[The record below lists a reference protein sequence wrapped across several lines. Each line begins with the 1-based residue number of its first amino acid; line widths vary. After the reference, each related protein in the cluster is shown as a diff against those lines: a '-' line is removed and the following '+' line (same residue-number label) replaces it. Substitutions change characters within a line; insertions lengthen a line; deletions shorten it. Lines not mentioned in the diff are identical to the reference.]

1 MTSVLRALGGRFRA
15 LPTGPRR
22 ALIAAGVVVPATL
35 IMFTAFSR
43 FDAAVAHGSLELP
56 PSRIYYC
63 RFFDNPENPSHP
75 ACRAAIAESGKQA
88 VYDWNEVNQPNAGGN
103 HRAVVPDGQLCSG
116 GRTKYRGFDL
126 ARSDWPATPMT
137 GGGWYEFRLLGSAA
151 HVGTVELYLTK
162 AGYDPTRPLRWSDLE
177 PTPFLSIT
185 RTTYPADYTDSARV
199 PGGRTGRHVIYMVWQ
214 RSDSPEAFYACS
226 DVDFGGD
233 GGGGAGVGGAG
244 GGDPTAP
251 VTHDHG
257 ETPVAGPPATGPT
270 PTRSA
275 GASTGTSTGT
285 GAHDHHNHEP
295 PAAQSK
301 PTSASTTTTAAS
313 GGGSGGG
320 ASTAP
325 AWVPGKAYAL
335 GRWSPTTAGPT
346 DASRRIPP
354 RWAGSRPTH
363 PLSGSGWSR
372 PLLAR
377 LRSGSPTPPTRRVR
391 WSATTAGC
399 TGVGRGTRRC
409 PAGSRRTRRPSG
421 SPCRDAAHRL
431 GLTRL
436 ARPGCGL
443 RSEKAYGPHASA
455 AACGPYLCDVWYRR
469 SPNSRGLRLWLRPA
483 DVISTP
489 CW

>member
-257 ETPVAGPPATGPT
+257 ETPVAGPPTTGPT

-285 GAHDHHNHEP
+285 SAHDHHNHEP

-335 GRWSPTTAGPT
+335 GALVSYNGRTYRCIQAHTSQVGWEPSNTPALWVGMVEAPAGQTPVWQPNTAYPAGQVVSYNGRLYRCRQGHTSLPGWE
-346 DASRRIPP
+346 PP
-354 RWAGSRPTH
+354 NTPALWQ
-363 PLSGSGWSR
+363 PLS
-372 PLLAR
+372 
-377 LRSGSPTPPTRRVR
+377 
-391 WSATTAGC
+391 
-399 TGVGRGTRRC
+399 
-409 PAGSRRTRRPSG
+409 
-421 SPCRDAAHRL
+421 
-431 GLTRL
+431 
-436 ARPGCGL
+436 
-443 RSEKAYGPHASA
+443 
-455 AACGPYLCDVWYRR
+455 
-469 SPNSRGLRLWLRPA
+469 
-483 DVISTP
+483 
-489 CW
+489 